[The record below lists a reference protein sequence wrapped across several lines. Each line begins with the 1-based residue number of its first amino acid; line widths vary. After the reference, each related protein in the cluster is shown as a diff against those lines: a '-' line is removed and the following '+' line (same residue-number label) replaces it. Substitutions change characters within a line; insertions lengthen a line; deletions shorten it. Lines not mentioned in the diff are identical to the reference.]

1 MADVNKVGTL
11 AEWQPLCDLIKEKL
25 VAKLAEQDHNATGA
39 LSDSVEMRVTELPD
53 RWVIEALAN
62 TYGVFINNN
71 RRTKADGAHM
81 PPIDII
87 YEWMKVRGIAADIKR
102 ESKRRGVAYVI
113 ARSIWE
119 NGIPPAGGYS
129 SHYAKGNS
137 IKRTGWVDDVI
148 SENEE
153 EIYKLVEEVIGKV
166 TDWIIFNKYKHTAT
180 FLNQNGI

>member
-11 AEWQPLCDLIKEKL
+11 EDWQPLCDLIKEKL

-62 TYGVFINNN
+62 NYGKYVNNGWEIDPSKH
-71 RRTKADGAHM
+71 R
-81 PPIDII
+81 PPTDII
-87 YEWMKVRGIAADIKR
+87 LRWMQQRGIGANLAKDYQKR
-102 ESKRRGVAYVI
+102 GLAYVI
-113 ARSIWE
+113 SRSIWE
-119 NGIPPAGGYS
+119 KGIPPAGGYS

-137 IKRTGWVDDVI
+137 IKRTGWADDVI
-148 SENEE
+148 AENEE
-153 EIYKLVEEVIGKV
+153 EIYKMVEEVIGRV

-180 FLNQNGI
+180 FLNQNGK

>member
-62 TYGVFINNN
+62 TYGVYVNNG
-71 RRTKADGAHM
+71 RRQGAPM
-81 PPIDII
+81 PPISVI
-87 YEWMKVRGIAADIKR
+87 YQWMQQRGIGANLAKDYQKR
-102 ESKRRGVAYVI
+102 GLAFVISKSI
-113 ARSIWE
+113 AER
-119 NGIPPAGGYS
+119 GIPPADGYS
-129 SHYAKGNS
+129 NHYAKGNS

-148 SENEE
+148 AENEE

-180 FLNQNGI
+180 FLNNNGI

>member
-1 MADVNKVGTL
+1 MADVKVGT
-11 AEWQPLCDLIKEKL
+11 AEDWQPLCDLIKEKL

-39 LSDSVEMRVTELPD
+39 LSDSVEVTAKELPD

-62 TYGVFINNN
+62 TYGKFVNNG
-71 RRTKADGAHM
+71 RRQGAPM
-81 PPIDII
+81 PPIDVI
-87 YEWMKVRGIAADIKR
+87 YEWMQQRGIANDIQR

-113 ARSIWE
+113 AKSIAE
-119 NGIPPAGGYS
+119 RGIPPAGGYS

-148 SENEE
+148 AENEE

-166 TDWIIFNKYKHTAT
+166 TDWIIFNRYKHTAT
-180 FLNQNGI
+180 FLNRNGN

>member
-1 MADVNKVGTL
+1 MTNAKSKVGTL
-11 AEWQPLCDLIKEKL
+11 EDWQPLCDLIKEKL

-62 TYGVFINNN
+62 TYGVYVNNGWEVDP
-71 RRTKADGAHM
+71 TKKR
-81 PPIDII
+81 PPTDVI
-87 YEWMKVRGIAADIKR
+87 YEWMKVRGVASEITK
-102 ESKRRGVAYVI
+102 ESKRKGVAYVI

-137 IKRTGWVDDVI
+137 IKRTGWADDVI
-148 SENEE
+148 AENEE
-153 EIYKLVEEVIGKV
+153 EIYKMVEEVIGRV
-166 TDWIIFNKYKHTAT
+166 TDWIIFNKYKRTAT
-180 FLNQNGI
+180 FLNNNGK